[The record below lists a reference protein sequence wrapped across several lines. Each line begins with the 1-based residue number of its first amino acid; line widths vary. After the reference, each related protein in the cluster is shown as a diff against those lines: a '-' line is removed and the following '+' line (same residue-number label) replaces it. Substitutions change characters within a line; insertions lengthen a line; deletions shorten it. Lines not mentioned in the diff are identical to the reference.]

1 LQRSHGKQPME
12 IISTIGLITIN
23 ETLIVQLV
31 SFLIFLYIINRIMFR
46 PLRGIMRERDSY
58 IEEFKI
64 DIADAGNELK
74 VLADQLKD
82 RESAVKKEAFALK
95 EEREK
100 SGSRQAEEI
109 FDTTREKIQTLS
121 KKAKSEVDA
130 KIADARRSIQ
140 KESEALA
147 ASIMEKMLD
156 RRLNP

>member
-1 LQRSHGKQPME
+1 MQRSHGKQPMQ

-31 SFLIFLYIINRIMFR
+31 SFLIFLYIVNRIMFR
-46 PLRGIMRERDSY
+46 PLRSVMRERENHIKGY
-58 IEEFKI
+58 HI

-74 VLADQLKD
+74 VLANQLKD

-109 FDTTREKIQTLS
+109 FDGTREKIQTMS
-121 KKAKSEVDA
+121 ETAKREVDA
-130 KIADARRSIQ
+130 QIADARKSIQ

-156 RRLNP
+156 RRLDP

>member
-1 LQRSHGKQPME
+1 MQ

-31 SFLIFLYIINRIMFR
+31 SFLIFLYIINRLMFR
-46 PLRGIMRERDSY
+46 PLRGTMRARDNY
-58 IEEFKI
+58 IEEFNI
-64 DIADAGNELK
+64 DIANAGNELK

-82 RESAVKKEAFALK
+82 RESAAKKEAFALK

-109 FDTTREKIQTLS
+109 FDAVREKIQTLS
-121 KKAKSEVDA
+121 ETTREEVDA
-130 KIADARRSIQ
+130 QIADARKSIQ

-147 ASIMEKMLD
+147 ANIMEKMLD
-156 RRLNP
+156 RRLDP

>member
-1 LQRSHGKQPME
+1 ME